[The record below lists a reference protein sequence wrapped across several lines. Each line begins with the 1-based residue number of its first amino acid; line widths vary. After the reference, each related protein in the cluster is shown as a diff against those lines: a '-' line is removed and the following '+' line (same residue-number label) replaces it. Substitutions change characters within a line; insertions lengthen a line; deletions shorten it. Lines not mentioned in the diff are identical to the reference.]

1 MAEQFD
7 RIPVPGF
14 KRGDVYT
21 DPELLYSAVGFTQKG
36 VTLAGGQ
43 GILRL
48 GTLLAQNS
56 TNKKYYQYNNAGSN
70 GLNQV
75 VGFLR
80 RTVDTNAN
88 NSEDQLSNVVIA
100 GQVKQEH
107 VSYANSSANITAAAT
122 ALKGRIV
129 PQLGEH
135 GAFIF

>member
-21 DPELLYSAVGFTQKG
+21 DPELLYSTAGFTQKG

-48 GTLLAQNS
+48 GTLLAQHS
-56 TNKKYYQYNNAGSN
+56 TSKKYYQYNNAGSN
-70 GLNQV
+70 GLNSV

-80 RTVDTNAN
+80 RSIDTNAN
-88 NSEDQLSNVVIA
+88 NSEDVLANIVISGQL
-100 GQVKQEH
+100 KQEH
-107 VSYANSSANITAAAT
+107 VSYANSNANITAAAT